1 MPPRLSCNLPH
12 LTPRC
17 SHAVASPVAGT
28 PRPRFT
34 STAPI
39 VEDLK
44 PGPTMTDELAPLEA
58 MYRTWHFKPDEG
70 SVVSTWPGVTTDN
83 GRVARLELGGFEWPA
98 GR

>member
-1 MPPRLSCNLPH
+1 
-12 LTPRC
+12 
-17 SHAVASPVAGT
+17 
-28 PRPRFT
+28 
-34 STAPI
+34 
-39 VEDLK
+39 
-44 PGPTMTDELAPLEA
+44 MTDELAPLEA